1 MANTSDA
8 GVEALRRLKAT
19 EPPLFLAPNPAL
31 SEAARTASQYL
42 FSSLNPFSP
51 KSPLDQLLV
60 DGFDAEQIWQQIDL
74 QTQPLLSTLRRRVKQ
89 LVENPE
95 EISQLKV
102 PSEGGNKKE
111 ENILDEW
118 EEESDGFDEELDEE
132 EEEDEEDEEKEGE
145 GEEDE
150 EEEEEEEME
159 DEEEEEENEEGGGIE
174 DKFLKIDELTKYLE
188 KEEEDFENGEADREG
203 EEEDDDEGE
212 SDEEGDFGIG
222 DDDDEDEDE
231 ETEGIE
237 NARCLFL
244 SLLLNGGHGGAMAD
258 LGGGFAKKRHRIA
271 VAWRVWDGGAMAAV
285 AVMAGWRKWRDFA
298 WFLSA
303 PLCPSRTSASSLTPP
318 HPAAAATGD
327 TRSPHTQPPPPATP
341 LTRRRRLTSRRAPA
355 RHELRRRTAFLLS
368 REEDEEAEEDEEDKL
383 ADGFSLYLF
392 AGFIFLFVPVRYEDF
407 FGGKKERGSKR
418 KAQALQESDYS
429 DEDDMELDKQTKGTA
444 SAHEKQLEKIQ
455 SKIEQMEKANIEQK
469 AWTMQGEVTAAK
481 RPKNSALEVDLD
493 FEHNVRPAPVITEEV
508 TASIEDI
515 IKKRIIEGH
524 FNDVQRVP
532 KLPPK
537 GPREVKEL
545 DDNKSKQGLAEIYEQ
560 EYVQKTDPTSAPL
573 SFKDEQKN
581 EASMLFKRLCL
592 KLDALSH
599 FNFAPKPVIEDM
611 SIQANVPALA
621 MEEIAPVAVSDAAM
635 LAPEEVFDGKGD
647 IKEETELTK
656 AERKRRRANKKR
668 KFKAEAVKR
677 TNKKAQEGAIRRQ
690 VNGNFFIYLFCT
702 RVNNNSIFYMIV
714 HRSCT
719 TNNKFKG
726 KPMAK

>member
-237 NARCLFL
+237 NAR
-244 SLLLNGGHGGAMAD
+244 
-258 LGGGFAKKRHRIA
+258 
-271 VAWRVWDGGAMAAV
+271 
-285 AVMAGWRKWRDFA
+285 
-298 WFLSA
+298 
-303 PLCPSRTSASSLTPP
+303 
-318 HPAAAATGD
+318 
-327 TRSPHTQPPPPATP
+327 
-341 LTRRRRLTSRRAPA
+341 
-355 RHELRRRTAFLLS
+355 
-368 REEDEEAEEDEEDKL
+368 
-383 ADGFSLYLF
+383 
-392 AGFIFLFVPVRYEDF
+392 YEDF

-573 SFKDEQKN
+573 LFKDEQKN

-668 KFKAEAVKR
+668 KFKAVAVKR

-690 VNGNFFIYLFCT
+690 VNGLTNVTVTSLLFLN
-702 RVNNNSIFYMIV
+702 VPQKSI
-714 HRSCT
+714 SC
-719 TNNKFKG
+719 
-726 KPMAK
+726 